1 MESNFTISKNNEN
14 LKKIWELR
22 WSISKASFF
31 NFTPLVDNYYIL
43 VPVNL
48 NGLNFF
54 KTKRN

>member
-1 MESNFTISKNNEN
+1 MESNFTISKINEN

-22 WSISKASFF
+22 WSISKAPFF

-43 VPVNL
+43 DPVNI

-54 KTKRN
+54 